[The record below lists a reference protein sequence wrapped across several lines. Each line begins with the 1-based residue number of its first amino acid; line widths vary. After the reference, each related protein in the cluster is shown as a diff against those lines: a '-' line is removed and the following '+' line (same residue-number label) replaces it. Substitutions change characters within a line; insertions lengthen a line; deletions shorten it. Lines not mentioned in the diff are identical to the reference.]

1 MAEVD
6 DPTKRL
12 SPRQRECLHLHWSR
26 QATSKEIA
34 IELGIA
40 KSTVDGYFA
49 EAVEALGARDRRDA
63 ARIAFGEVPATLP
76 RSPVPE
82 PPAESGGDP
91 ARVFAPFDWRPL
103 LPLRTGAHND
113 LSIAARLFWIFA
125 LGVLGAVGFG
135 ALASGARIVSDVLR

>member
-1 MAEVD
+1 MD
-6 DPTKRL
+6 DAIGRL
-12 SPRQRECLHLHWSR
+12 SPRQRECLHLCWSR

-63 ARIAFGEVPATLP
+63 ARIVFGAVQAAPP
-76 RSPVPE
+76 RSLVPDT
-82 PPAESGGDP
+82 PAESGGDP
-91 ARVFAPFDWRPL
+91 ARVSPEVDWRPL
-103 LPLRTGAHND
+103 LPFRTGAHND
-113 LSIAARLFWIFA
+113 HSIATRLFWIFA
-125 LGVLGAVGFG
+125 LAVFGAVGFG